1 MRGPPAPRGSPP
13 HGAGTDAR
21 RDTASGRPGE
31 GHPQPAW
38 RGAGQL
44 EVSASAE
51 VRKMKEKKS
60 WKETTSELTSGPWS
74 DRSLHRYLTGNGH
87 SEIIK
92 KSTYTVITV
101 NSTTNLKH
109 HYVLM

>member
-13 HGAGTDAR
+13 RGAGTDAR

-38 RGAGQL
+38 RGAGRP

-51 VRKMKEKKS
+51 VREMKEKKS
-60 WKETTSELTSGPWS
+60 WRETTSELKSGPWS
-74 DRSLHRYLTGNGH
+74 DRSLQGCLTGNGH
-87 SEIIK
+87 SERIK
-92 KSTYTVITV
+92 KRKYNQSKFQ
-101 NSTTNLKH
+101 SKP
-109 HYVLM
+109 